1 MNYLKSEH
9 LKFKRT
15 IFNKLLFI
23 IPLLTAVL
31 AWLVG
36 GFVGFQTMAI
46 YWWYAFLLPGTIA
59 IFCFLSHRKE
69 EKAGNYASVY
79 SMPWSLSKFEAAKS
93 MILIEKLL
101 VASTFLGLLIC
112 ISNVIAPTTAVYS
125 VFQSIV
131 GSMGIVFASV
141 WQIPLCLMLVRRTG
155 LVPTII
161 LNTLLGIFLP
171 VVLGKTTIWWLIPY
185 CYAAKLAETLMGIEI
200 NGTYMGNAGFSI
212 GTIICVGLS
221 MLLFATLSFL
231 DIKDFSKRGGR

>member
-15 IFNKLLFI
+15 VVNKLLFI
-23 IPLLTAVL
+23 IPSLTAVL
-31 AWLVG
+31 AWLIG

-59 IFCFLSHRKE
+59 ILCFLSNRKE

-79 SMPWSLSKFEAAKS
+79 SMPWSLSKFEAAKG
-93 MILIEKLL
+93 MVLIEKLL

-112 ISNVIAPTTAVYS
+112 ICNVIAPATAVYS
-125 VFQSIV
+125 VFQSIL
-131 GSMGIVFASV
+131 GNMAIVFVSA
-141 WQIPLCLMLVRRTG
+141 WQIPLCLLLVRRTG
-155 LVPTII
+155 LVPTMI

-171 VVLGKTTIWWLIPY
+171 VILGKTTIWWLVPY

-200 NGTYMGNAGFSI
+200 NGTYIGNAGFSI
-212 GTIICVGLS
+212 CTIICVVLS
-221 MLLFATLSFL
+221 ILLFAVLSFL
-231 DIKDFSKRGGR
+231 DIRNFSKKGGR